1 MLTLSGAHRIYL
13 ACGVTDLRKSIDGLA
28 PLVQHRF
35 GVSPFEPS
43 LFVFCKLQRD
53 KLKMLYWDHNGFWL
67 FYRLL
72 TSRGVKLFQQTSFHP
87 SCYFH

>member
-28 PLVQHRF
+28 ALVQHRF

-43 LFVFCKLQRD
+43 LFVFCNLQRD
-53 KLKMLYWDHNGFWL
+53 KLKMLYWDHNGASGCSIAFSNVDAFSGL
-67 FYRLL
+67 
-72 TSRGVKLFQQTSFHP
+72 SHP
-87 SCYFH
+87 SKR